1 MSAFKEYLATCAQTT
16 LLLTASIGGQISFN
30 HEPQVLLELK
40 GLLRGIRFR
49 CNPGSSA
56 VSGFCQKKRPPGSR
70 DVFCYSIYK
79 KKTKNVITAE
89 KCKIIGKRSFFLVA
103 VARLGISV
111 WVLETSLIVTDGYKS
126 KANICA
132 V

>member
-56 VSGFCQKKRPPGSR
+56 VSWILPEKKASWVQRCILLQYLQKKKQKKRDYCR
-70 DVFCYSIYK
+70 K
-79 KKTKNVITAE
+79 M
-89 KCKIIGKRSFFLVA
+89 
-103 VARLGISV
+103 
-111 WVLETSLIVTDGYKS
+111 
-126 KANICA
+126 
-132 V
+132 